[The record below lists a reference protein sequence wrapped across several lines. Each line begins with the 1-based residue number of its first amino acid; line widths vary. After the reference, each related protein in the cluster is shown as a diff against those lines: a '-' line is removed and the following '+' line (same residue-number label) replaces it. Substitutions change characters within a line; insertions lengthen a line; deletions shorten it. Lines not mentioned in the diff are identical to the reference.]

1 MENEFSDNV
10 SIIEEEKLISFID
23 KSIYGYVE
31 YNIEG
36 NIKFANKS
44 AIALS
49 GYKIEGDANFKN
61 LIIKEL
67 IKGEKCLEV
76 LILIKRESNTYNIIL
91 TCKKNTE
98 KIKKRK
104 NQ

>member
-1 MENEFSDNV
+1 MQRCLV
-10 SIIEEEKLISFID
+10 ILM
-23 KSIYGYVE
+23 
-31 YNIEG
+31 
-36 NIKFANKS
+36 
-44 AIALS
+44 
-49 GYKIEGDANFKN
+49 KN